1 MIRLTKFNI
10 LISIFFKTVA
20 SDSHSNLRFTN
31 FRSPIFRFVPI
42 SQHTSFERKIGN
54 REFISKAD
62 ELRFTTVLL
71 LFAVKK

>member
-10 LISIFFKTVA
+10 LFSIFFKTVA

-31 FRSPIFRFVPI
+31 FRPPIFRFVPI

-62 ELRFTTVLL
+62 ELRFNTVLL